1 MNADF
6 EKLRKYRDI
15 KMRLHTLQTEIV
27 GDTAKDYSSGYPH
40 SIMLRGV
47 ACDDRTR
54 NEVTLLQ
61 SELNVLD
68 GLVDSVKDVRAKNL
82 LDMHYRKGKSWAR
95 IASDTGRSME
105 SNHLYLYRFFK
116 QCNNM

>member
-6 EKLRKYRDI
+6 EKLRQYCDVKA
-15 KMRLHTLQTEIV
+15 RLHTLQTEIV

-47 ACDDRTR
+47 ACDDKTLS
-54 NEVTLLQ
+54 EVKLLR
-61 SELNVLD
+61 EKLNALD

-95 IASDTGRSME
+95 IASDTGHSME

-116 QCNNM
+116 QCNIM

>member
-6 EKLRKYRDI
+6 EGLRKYRDI

-54 NEVTLLQ
+54 NEETLLQ

-68 GLVDSVKDVRAKNL
+68 GLVDSVKDIRARDL
-82 LDMHYRKGKSWAR
+82 LDRHYRRGEPWKTISE
-95 IASDTGRSME
+95 STGRSE
-105 SNHLYLYRFFK
+105 EANKKYLQRYFK
-116 QCNNM
+116 NVSA